1 MVQISLVGIGAGAA
15 AALLFASVAS
25 GSPLSI
31 VLFYLAALPILIAAI
46 GWSHWSALIAAL
58 TAAAGLAFFLTPF
71 FFIAFLI
78 GVGLPAW
85 WLGYLALLART
96 EADGTVEWYPAGRL
110 VVWAAV
116 LGALV
121 VVAAIANFGFD
132 EESFRSG
139 LRRSFERMLRSQT
152 RTPADSPIEIRGMDA
167 KGVVDL
173 LVAVIPLAAAVLA
186 TITNSAN
193 LWLAAR
199 IVSVSGRLRRPWPDL
214 PSMQFPPM
222 TTALLAA
229 MLAGSFLSGL
239 VGTIAG
245 ILSAGLLMAFG
256 LLGLAVLH
264 ALTRGKSAR
273 AFILGGTYAAIL
285 VFGWPILLFAL
296 LGIAESAFNIRGRF
310 SGPAAPTQRIR

>member
-1 MVQISLVGIGAGAA
+1 MVQMALIGMGAGAA
-15 AALLFASVAS
+15 AALLFATVAS
-25 GSPLSI
+25 GSVLSI
-31 VLFYLAALPILIAAI
+31 VLFYLAPLPILIAAI

-58 TAAAGLAFFLTPF
+58 TAAGLLALFLAPF

-85 WLGYLALLART
+85 WLGYLALLARAT
-96 EADGTVEWYPAGRL
+96 PEGAAEWYPAGRL
-110 VVWAAV
+110 VVWAAT

-139 LRRSFERMLRSQT
+139 LRASFERILRAQT
-152 RTPADSPIEIRGMDA
+152 HTPPDATLDIRGVDSRR
-167 KGVVDL
+167 VVDL
-173 LVAVIPLAAAVLA
+173 LVVLIPLAAAVL
-186 TITNSAN
+186 TTVTNSAN

-199 IVSVSGRLRRPWPDL
+199 IVGVSGRLRRPWPDL

-222 TTALLAA
+222 TTA
-229 MLAGSFLSGL
+229 MLAVTLALSFASGL

-245 ILSAGLLMAFG
+245 IFSASLLMAFG

-264 ALTRGKSAR
+264 ALTRGR
-273 AFILGGTYAAIL
+273 NGRGFILGGTYAAIL

-296 LGIAESAFNIRGRF
+296 LGIADTALNIRGRF
-310 SGPAAPTQRIR
+310 SGPSAPSQRI